1 MACVSGGVTTPM
13 PHTIWEVGLSDLTW
27 QLPDPC
33 LGEDWSSARTRVQ
46 CVAALLRKARS
57 AREASSLSSDL
68 RTKRLALGTFW
79 PGGLIRYHMESLSAV
94 G

>member
-1 MACVSGGVTTPM
+1 M

-46 CVAALLRKARS
+46 CVAAQSEECARGF
-57 AREASSLSSDL
+57 L
-68 RTKRLALGTFW
+68 TF
-79 PGGLIRYHMESLSAV
+79 E
-94 G
+94 